1 MQFAGQDIFVQ
12 RSQLPDS
19 DEDIYWIDLQGLKLV
34 DLEGEELGT
43 LKEMFSTGA
52 NDVMRVITQEGAEI
66 LIPYV
71 EDVYVMEV
79 SFDEGFIKVDWE
91 RE

>member
-1 MQFAGQDIFVQ
+1 MPNHRDANVIG
-12 RSQLPDS
+12 
-19 DEDIYWIDLQGLKLV
+19 GLGSLVV